1 MPCQSCH
8 RARLPP
14 SASRYTSKAWLWPFI
29 LHAYWPPPRFGL
41 CAEGGELLHEAS
53 VRRHHG
59 PERSA
64 SGGEDLLA
72 LLAQLAL
79 RPDVPVERHG
89 PDPKFAAE
97 CGHGRVTVRH
107 RSLGQPHL
115 GFRQR
120 EHPAAVA
127 AARPRGREPGQG
139 AFADQPR
146 IQRSKRVRQPSAPG
160 ATLRE
165 LFKRLYI
172 EAYTH
177 KTMRCISGTLGWL
190 KWSSRSCSSISLRS
204 LFVSSASLARAS

>member
-1 MPCQSCH
+1 M
-8 RARLPP
+8 
-14 SASRYTSKAWLWPFI
+14 
-29 LHAYWPPPRFGL
+29 
-41 CAEGGELLHEAS
+41 CAEGDEILHEAS

-89 PDPKFAAE
+89 PDPEFAAE

-127 AARPRGREPGQG
+127 TARPRGREPGQG
-139 AFADQPR
+139 AFADQLPR
-146 IQRSKRVRQPSAPG
+146 LITTDSGRTQPRPRR
-160 ATLRE
+160 TIWLRRAARYSVTVHARR
-165 LFKRLYI
+165 FS
-172 EAYTH
+172 
-177 KTMRCISGTLGWL
+177 SG
-190 KWSSRSCSSISLRS
+190 RS
-204 LFVSSASLARAS
+204 LAMKSRIVAVEAGPPQCRR